1 MCARPLNV
9 VATERGG
16 HSSVAD
22 GEDGLNADI
31 DLNAMPSEVFEGK
44 ADTENHV
51 GTSIDD
57 SVSDE
62 QAIDTTESLRSELL
76 QLMQS
81 SEPGSRRIST
91 PASTSLASCDGSES
105 VAAACVSIADQ
116 DLDGEDEHMDAEDDD
131 LEDNEEVFVA
141 GVNDSGQSETEGI
154 LTPTEAVD
162 ASALMHPQQNGKR
175 PQRDE
180 TRSEEGRVERDA
192 ENPEPKRKRPGL
204 RESSERR
211 HSYMADYVVNTV
223 QSSAR
228 FLDN

>member
-1 MCARPLNV
+1 MNVQSMELEGGNVCA
-9 VATERGG
+9 ATERGG

-51 GTSIDD
+51 DTSIDD

-141 GVNDSGQSETEGI
+141 
-154 LTPTEAVD
+154 A
-162 ASALMHPQQNGKR
+162 NG
-175 PQRDE
+175 
-180 TRSEEGRVERDA
+180 EES
-192 ENPEPKRKRPGL
+192 K
-204 RESSERR
+204 
-211 HSYMADYVVNTV
+211 
-223 QSSAR
+223 
-228 FLDN
+228 